1 MSYMELGESHAWQR
15 PATTVVDV
23 DGNGNGNGN
32 GNGAVEGKEE
42 WGGKIGSVGAGAG
55 GGGGGSGRIG
65 NARAGVGSG
74 RANVQSHGSSIYE
87 DDFSGV
93 YR

>member
-1 MSYMELGESHAWQR
+1 MSYMELGESHTWQR
-15 PATTVVDV
+15 PATTVNVVD
-23 DGNGNGNGN
+23 GNGN

-42 WGGKIGSVGAGAG
+42 WVGKTGSAGAN

-74 RANVQSHGSSIYE
+74 RANVQSHGSSVYE